1 VILVRVLPHCP
12 TQPWFVLAMDEAQW
26 VTECSTS
33 LLTQAGPDQ
42 PIFAVGPIRFVRGES
57 GCTVGGQ

>member
-1 VILVRVLPHCP
+1 
-12 TQPWFVLAMDEAQW
+12 MDEAQW